1 MAITIHEL
9 LSKLQKFDAEKEAE
23 IVIKKNASFAILLN
37 QQQLTDGLNLT
48 GNKITQEYASFS
60 YAGFKNRLNTL
71 PGFGT
76 PDLKIVKK
84 GGLHDDIIFDK
95 VGGTWQMFNKSI
107 LATYPSITQYG
118 DIWGLTRKSTK
129 RFRNKNDEDYGKVIV
144 AKIFK

>member
-1 MAITIHEL
+1 MSITL
-9 LSKLQKFDAEKEAE
+9 RQLSDNFQKFDPEKTAE
-23 IVIKKNASFAILLN
+23 IIVKKNAGFAILLN
-37 QQQLTDGLNLT
+37 QQQLSSGLDLS
-48 GNKITQEYASFS
+48 GGKISKEYASDR

-95 VGGTWQMFNKSI
+95 VGGKYQMWNNSI

-118 DIWGLTRKSTK
+118 DVWGLTKKNKK
-129 RFRNKNDEDYGKVIV
+129 RFRNKNDKDFSEEVK
-144 AKIFK
+144 KLFK